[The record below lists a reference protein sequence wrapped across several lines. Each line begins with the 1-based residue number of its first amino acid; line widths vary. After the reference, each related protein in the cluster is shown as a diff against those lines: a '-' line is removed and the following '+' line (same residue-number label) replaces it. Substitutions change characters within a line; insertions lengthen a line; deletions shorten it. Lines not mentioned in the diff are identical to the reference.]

1 MRKEHGLQRPGT
13 SSPFEILKRIQK
25 KEEKKQEE
33 SGGGIITK
41 VNVIISSFFGFAQK
55 RKRSWEKL
63 TFNSILNLKRIK
75 KIVSLHN
82 KVNKKRTK
90 ENRGILQKKLK
101 EKEKKS

>member
-1 MRKEHGLQRPGT
+1 MVFNGREHLVP
-13 SSPFEILKRIQK
+13 LKYIEENTK

-33 SGGGIITK
+33 SGGGILITK
-41 VNVIISSFFGFAQK
+41 VNLIVISSFFGFAQK
-55 RKRSWEKL
+55 GKRSWEKL
-63 TFNSILNLKRIK
+63 TFNSILNLKRRK